1 VLVLRQGRKVVHCT
15 GRARGH
21 DGGMARV
28 RSSSTSVLAVLF
40 PFVAPLLA
48 QDAAWWTT
56 QKESLGALYRHLH
69 AHPELSFQEK
79 ATAARMAEE
88 LRALGLEVTTE
99 VGGTGVVAVLRR
111 GDGPVGL
118 IRADMDALPVAEDT
132 GLPYQ
137 STVRAQSADGRAIG
151 TMHACG
157 HDLHMTC
164 LVGAARW
171 FAQHPD
177 AFAGTLV
184 FQLQPAEER
193 AGGMKAMLAD
203 GLLTRFPHP
212 AWALALHTATDL
224 EHDRV
229 GVCSGFAMANVDS
242 CDITVYG
249 KSGHGASPHKTV
261 DPIVQAAQLVLD
273 LQTIVS
279 REIDPLEA
287 CVITVG
293 AIQGGNK
300 HNIVPGECH
309 LQATVRSYAAD
320 VRDRMLAAIERKAK
334 AVALSYGAPP
344 PKVVFSEHTPSLHNH
359 AALTAAVRAG
369 FVTTFGA
376 AAVVDRKP
384 EMIAEDFGR
393 LYGENVPLCM
403 FRLGTIAP
411 DRLAKMVA
419 AGDVPALH
427 SARYYPDYEVA
438 TWTGVRAL
446 VAAVHAAAA
455 AKLGK

>member
-1 VLVLRQGRKVVHCT
+1 MRIPKVVPV
-15 GRARGH
+15 RAL
-21 DGGMARV
+21 
-28 RSSSTSVLAVLF
+28 LAATCLL
-40 PFVAPLLA
+40 PFAVA
-48 QDAAWWTT
+48 QDAAWWQT
-56 QKESLGALYRHLH
+56 QQESLFALYRHLH
-69 AHPELSFQEK
+69 MHPELSFQEK
-79 ATAARMAEE
+79 QTAARMADE
-88 LRALGLEVTTE
+88 LRTIGLEVHE
-99 VGGTGVVAVLRR
+99 GVGGTGVVAVLRT

-118 IRADMDALPVAEDT
+118 IRADMDGLPVAEAT
-132 GLPYQ
+132 GLPYA
-137 STVRAQSADGRAIG
+137 SVVRAESGDGRAIG
-151 TMHACG
+151 VMHACG

-171 FAQHPD
+171 FHSHPE
-177 AFAGTLV
+177 AFRGTLV

-203 GLLTRFPHP
+203 GLLTRFPRP
-212 AWALALHTATDL
+212 SWAIALHTATDL

-287 CVITVG
+287 CVLTVG

-309 LQATVRSYAAD
+309 LQATVRSYTAD
-320 VRDRMLAAIERKAK
+320 VRERMLAAIERKAK

-344 PKVVFSEHTPSLHNH
+344 PKVEFSEHTPSLHNH
-359 AALTAAVRAG
+359 AALTAAVRQD
-369 FVTTFGA
+369 FVEAFGG

-393 LYGENVPLCM
+393 LYAENVPLCM

-411 DRLAKMVA
+411 ERLARMVA

-438 TWTGVRAL
+438 ACTGVRAL
-446 VAAVHAAAA
+446 VAAVRAAAA
-455 AKLGK
+455 AMPK

>member
-1 VLVLRQGRKVVHCT
+1 MSDITQPAPLGPAQTTRVQRLAGRWWRRQSPARQDRFATLAPLASVLLFLAAIISAFWYLRNEEMERETESVRRDTEITQQQIVLRLIENQEQVYRI
-15 GRARGH
+15 AR
-21 DGGMARV
+21 
-28 RSSSTSVLAVLF
+28 
-40 PFVAPLLA
+40 
-48 QDAAWWTT
+48 
-56 QKESLGALYRHLH
+56 
-69 AHPELSFQEK
+69 EL
-79 ATAARMAEE
+79 
-88 LRALGLEVTTE
+88 
-99 VGGTGVVAVLRR
+99 
-111 GDGPVGL
+111 
-118 IRADMDALPVAEDT
+118 
-132 GLPYQ
+132 
-137 STVRAQSADGRAIG
+137 
-151 TMHACG
+151 
-157 HDLHMTC
+157 
-164 LVGAARW
+164 
-171 FAQHPD
+171 
-177 AFAGTLV
+177 
-184 FQLQPAEER
+184 
-193 AGGMKAMLAD
+193 
-203 GLLTRFPHP
+203 
-212 AWALALHTATDL
+212 
-224 EHDRV
+224 
-229 GVCSGFAMANVDS
+229 
-242 CDITVYG
+242 
-249 KSGHGASPHKTV
+249 
-261 DPIVQAAQLVLD
+261 
-273 LQTIVS
+273 VS

-320 VRDRMLAAIERKAK
+320 VRERMLAAIERKAK

-359 AALTAAVRAG
+359 VALTAAVRAG

-411 DRLAKMVA
+411 ERLAKMVA

-446 VAAVHAAAA
+446 VAAVQAAGA
-455 AKLGK
+455 AKLDK